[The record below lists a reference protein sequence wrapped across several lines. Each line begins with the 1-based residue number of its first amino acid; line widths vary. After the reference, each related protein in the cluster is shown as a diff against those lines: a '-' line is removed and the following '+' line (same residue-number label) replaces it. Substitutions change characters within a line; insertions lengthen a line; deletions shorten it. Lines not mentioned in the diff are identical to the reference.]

1 MGICGRDYSDM
12 EEGNRQKKMCIK
24 EGKNDIEVI
33 EGHTR
38 TWSFCRNRNRG
49 SRDAVYRK
57 YAECKTTFTVLNT
70 KL

>member
-1 MGICGRDYSDM
+1 M

-24 EGKNDIEVI
+24 ERKNDIEVI